1 MLKPLLLKTKPN
13 ATLKSKKL
21 KLVTQDTL
29 KPIAPAPLPPPQP
42 TMPIIQKRLNEV
54 FITILNELSEFM
66 AKKGEHFRSKAYS
79 NAALEIVKYPHSIYT
94 INDVK
99 QIKNIGVT
107 IMSKFEEYI
116 NTGKVEALENERN
129 DPVNLFTNIYGVGPS
144 KAKQL
149 VALGIKTIE
158 ELKSHE
164 QLKELLNSKQ
174 LIGLKYYEDILQKIP
189 RSEIIEFEAMF
200 QEKIKQIDQD
210 TEFQI
215 VGSFRRGLDFSSDID
230 IIITNKKNDS
240 KIFTTILDSLIK
252 DGTIAEVLS
261 KGKVKCLTLI
271 RNKIDMPMR
280 RVDFLYSPPKEYP
293 FALLYFTGSKIFNT
307 LVRQTA
313 NDLGYTL
320 NEHALSYLKD
330 GIKGEPVEEELL
342 SEESILNFLGI
353 AYIKPENRI
362 AADSLI
368 KLTNTDI
375 DKSPEIAAEAAI
387 AAETA
392 LPEAAKAAP
401 SESSDDSDADES
413 KSLLPVIVA
422 NTPKNKTIKK
432 SKDSF
437 SITTEITSFKK
448 NGIAL
453 LQVLTED
460 QLSKIIDYANN
471 KYYCDEEPVL
481 TDSEYDIIRE
491 YVLEKY
497 PNNEIAKS
505 GHTKCKVTITK
516 NKVKLP
522 YELWSMDKIKPTT
535 NEVAKWTATYT
546 GPYVISAKLDG
557 ISALYVNNKNESKL
571 YTRGNGVFGQDI
583 SHLIPYLIKKEYKD
597 MAFRGE
603 IIITKDNFNT
613 HYKSFANARNFV
625 SGVVNKKTIDPNVLK
640 HIDFVAY
647 ELINPMVVPS
657 QQIKMFEVNGI
668 NHVKCEI
675 NNSISNEFLS
685 ERLLK
690 WRKEYQYDI
699 DGLVVIND
707 AIYPRPKQNPEFA
720 FAFKMVISEQIA
732 EAKVVDVLWTPSKDG
747 YIKPR
752 VQIEKITLGG
762 VTIEYATGF
771 NAKFIED
778 NKIGIG
784 AIITII
790 RSGDVIPHIVNV
802 VVPAEYVKFPDIK
815 YTWNDKHVDIILE
828 DKENNSIVKEKNLL
842 LFFKNLEISGIGPG
856 NIKRIADAGFNS
868 IPKILAMKKEDFLK
882 VEGFKEKTATKLFE
896 GIQTQ
901 IEKASL
907 AKLLAASNI
916 FGRGFGEITFNKILT
931 NYPDILTSPE
941 NDTIKRTKL
950 LKVEGIA
957 SKTADKFISHIQE
970 FLDFITTASLEYKIK
985 SQVPAQVPAQA
996 PAQAIVSELNN
1007 KQIVLTSFRDIKLSQ
1022 KIKELGGIMSD
1033 YVNKNTFVVIVK
1045 ENIDEETTKTKKAKK
1060 LNIPI
1065 MTKSMFEQTYIV

>member
-1 MLKPLLLKTKPN
+1 MLKPIVLKTKPN

-21 KLVTQDTL
+21 KGITQEIS
-29 KPIAPAPLPPPQP
+29 KPIAPEPLPPPQP
-42 TMPIIQKRLNEV
+42 SMPIIQKRLNEV

-107 IMSKFEEYI
+107 IISKFEEYI

-174 LIGLKYYEDILQKIP
+174 LIGLKYYEDILQKVP
-189 RSEIIEFEAMF
+189 RSEINEFKAMF

-261 KGKVKCLTLI
+261 KGKIKCLTLI
-271 RNKIDMPMR
+271 RNKVDMPMR

-320 NEHALSYLKD
+320 NEHALSHLKD
-330 GIKGEPVEEELL
+330 GIKGEPVEKEFLT
-342 SEESILNFLGI
+342 EESILNFLGI

-375 DKSPEIAAEAAI
+375 DK
-387 AAETA
+387 T
-392 LPEAAKAAP
+392 PEAAPADAALAPAAAAEEAP
-401 SESSDDSDADES
+401 SESFDES
-413 KSLLPVIVA
+413 DESEALVPIIVA

-437 SITTEITSFKK
+437 SIITELTSFKK
-448 NGIAL
+448 NGISI
-453 LQVLTED
+453 LQVLTEE

-583 SHLIPYLIKKEYKD
+583 SHLIPYLIKKEYKN

-657 QQIKMFEVNGI
+657 QQIKMFEINGI

-675 NNSISNEFLS
+675 NNNISNEFLS
-685 ERLLK
+685 ERLIK

-720 FAFKMVISEQIA
+720 FAFKMVISDQIA

-856 NIKRIADAGFNS
+856 NIKRIVDAGFNS
-868 IPKILAMKKEDFLK
+868 ISKILAMKKEDFLK
-882 VEGFKEKTATKLFE
+882 VEGFKEKTANKLFE

-941 NDTIKRTKL
+941 NDIIKKTKL

-985 SQVPAQVPAQA
+985 AQNPAQNPAET
-996 PAQAIVSELNN
+996 IDSELNN

-1033 YVNKNTFVVIVK
+1033 SVNKNTFVVIVK
-1045 ENIDEETTKTKKAKK
+1045 ENMDEETTKTKKAKL

-1065 MTKSMFEQTYIV
+1065 MTKSIFEETYIV